1 MAIHFLE
8 TENVYLNWVS
18 SIRVAI
24 FFCFILRA
32 LLCRHYVAFKSAILL
47 SLVSAYTQKYCA
59 YPGTTFDGL
68 HRQSALKTN

>member
-8 TENVYLNWVS
+8 TENAYQNRVL

-32 LLCRHYVAFKSAILL
+32 LLCGHWVAFKRITATIKCFPEKGNSREKIT
-47 SLVSAYTQKYCA
+47 LV
-59 YPGTTFDGL
+59 
-68 HRQSALKTN
+68 